1 MVVTRMFV
9 VVNFGNEVLQGQLEV
24 PRD

>member
-1 MVVTRMFV
+1 MFV